1 MDKQELE
8 HLIKIIPEKI
18 NSKSASLLS
27 ARSDWNLESCKYF
40 TSRLTTEIVLNF
52 KRYGTQN
59 FGIIYMPDLAAMGV
73 TRTAPMGSKRWKK
86 NFEKIVKETG
96 EYTIDDE
103 YKDVTHNFISY
114 LGTSIV
120 AYYLQGQKNLLNG
133 LADPKHFVES
143 LDLCINLLLNIN
155 EDIEEGE
162 VIWDPYKVQDVIL
175 HTIFTK
181 NKEVINSEEDNDQ
194 LGIIPKRFN
203 ILKDTAKLSP
213 LKINIDSKHIKD
225 VDISEYQKP
234 ITKEVDEFQEE
245 TEELINENA
254 YKDLSTD
261 DKFKRLEKITD
272 MFEKGLLDKEEFE
285 NLKKDIL

>member
-40 TSRLTTEIVLNF
+40 TSRLTTEIVLNL

-86 NFEKIVKETG
+86 NLERIVKETG

-120 AYYLQGQKNLLNG
+120 AYYLQGQKNLLNA

-175 HTIFTK
+175 QTIFTK
-181 NKEVINSEEDNDQ
+181 NKEIINSEEENDQ

-234 ITKEVDEFQEE
+234 ITKEVDEFQEKA
-245 TEELINENA
+245 EELINENA
-254 YKDLSTD
+254 DKDLSTD